1 MVKILEQ
8 NLWNEVRAGN
18 KEAVEQLFDIY
29 ADPLFAY
36 GTKFI
41 ADRELVKDCIQNL
54 FLRLMVHYQH
64 LSEVS
69 NVKSY
74 MLISL
79 RHELMRKLKQ
89 GHALSFDEDEQLKFH
104 VELAT
109 AESMTEDAA
118 DDETVRI
125 KKVLSDELMKLT
137 HRQKEALYLRY
148 VQELPMAEIAA
159 IMDMKNQSVRNLIHR
174 AFQKLREK
182 SDLTKL
188 PQSYLVLLLTQLLA
202 DF

>member
-1 MVKILEQ
+1 MIKISEQ
-8 NLWNEVRAGN
+8 NLWDEVRAGN

-29 ADPLFAY
+29 ADPMFAY
-36 GTKFI
+36 GIKFI
-41 ADRELVKDCIQNL
+41 SDRELVKDCIQNL

-74 MLISL
+74 LLISL
-79 RHELMRKLKQ
+79 RHELMRKIKQ

-104 VELAT
+104 MELAT
-109 AESMTEDAA
+109 AESMTEDAT
-118 DDETVRI
+118 DDDTIRI
-125 KKVLSDELMKLT
+125 KKVLTDELMKLT
-137 HRQKEALYLRY
+137 QRQKEALYLRY
-148 VQELPMAEIAA
+148 VQELPMSEIAV

-182 SDLTKL
+182 SDLVKL
-188 PQSYLVLLLTQLLA
+188 PQSYIILLLTQLLSE
-202 DF
+202 

>member
-1 MVKILEQ
+1 MIKISEQ
-8 NLWNEVRAGN
+8 NLWDEVRAGN

-29 ADPLFAY
+29 ADPMFAY
-36 GTKFI
+36 GIKFI
-41 ADRELVKDCIQNL
+41 SDRELVKDCIQNL

-74 MLISL
+74 LLISL
-79 RHELMRKLKQ
+79 RHELMRKIKQ

-104 VELAT
+104 MELAT
-109 AESMTEDAA
+109 AESMTEDAT
-118 DDETVRI
+118 DDDTIRI
-125 KKVLSDELMKLT
+125 KKVLTDELMKLT

-148 VQELPMAEIAA
+148 VQELPMSEIAV

-182 SDLTKL
+182 SDLVQL
-188 PQSYLVLLLTQLLA
+188 PQSYIILLLTQLLSE
-202 DF
+202 

>member
-1 MVKILEQ
+1 MIKISEQ
-8 NLWNEVRAGN
+8 NLWDEVRAGN

-29 ADPLFAY
+29 ADPMFAY
-36 GTKFI
+36 GIKFI
-41 ADRELVKDCIQNL
+41 SDRELVKDCIQNL

-74 MLISL
+74 LLISL
-79 RHELMRKLKQ
+79 RHELMRKIKQ

-104 VELAT
+104 MELAT
-109 AESMTEDAA
+109 AESMTEDAT
-118 DDETVRI
+118 DDDTIRI
-125 KKVLSDELMKLT
+125 KKVLTDELMKLT

-148 VQELPMAEIAA
+148 VQELPMSEIAV

-182 SDLTKL
+182 SDLVKL
-188 PQSYLVLLLTQLLA
+188 PQSYIILLLTQLLSE
-202 DF
+202 

>member
-1 MVKILEQ
+1 MIKISEQ
-8 NLWNEVRAGN
+8 NLWDEVRAGN

-29 ADPLFAY
+29 ADPMFAY
-36 GTKFI
+36 GIKFI
-41 ADRELVKDCIQNL
+41 SDRELVKDCIQNL

-74 MLISL
+74 LLISL
-79 RHELMRKLKQ
+79 RHELMRKIKQ

-104 VELAT
+104 MELAT
-109 AESMTEDAA
+109 AESMTEDAT
-118 DDETVRI
+118 DDDTIRI
-125 KKVLSDELMKLT
+125 KKVLTDELMKLKNKK
-137 HRQKEALYLRY
+137 KEALYLRY
-148 VQELPMAEIAA
+148 VQELPMSEIAV

-182 SDLTKL
+182 SDLVKL
-188 PQSYLVLLLTQLLA
+188 PQSYIILLLTQLLSE
-202 DF
+202 

>member
-1 MVKILEQ
+1 MIKISEQ
-8 NLWNEVRAGN
+8 NLWDEVRAGN

-29 ADPLFAY
+29 ADPMFAY
-36 GTKFI
+36 GIKFI
-41 ADRELVKDCIQNL
+41 SDRELVKDCIQNL

-74 MLISL
+74 LLISL
-79 RHELMRKLKQ
+79 RHELMRKIKQ

-104 VELAT
+104 MELAT
-109 AESMTEDAA
+109 AESMTEDAT
-118 DDETVRI
+118 DDDTIRI
-125 KKVLSDELMKLT
+125 KKVLTDELMKLT
-137 HRQKEALYLRY
+137 YRQKEALYLRY
-148 VQELPMAEIAA
+148 VQELPMSEIAV

-182 SDLTKL
+182 SDLVKL
-188 PQSYLVLLLTQLLA
+188 PQSYIILLLTQLLSE
-202 DF
+202 